1 MTDSDN
7 LVRLIAIDAGNT
19 SVAIGIFEN
28 ESLVT
33 TFRVA
38 SNQDR
43 FEDEWTVYIDG
54 LLRSSGVN
62 PDSLTA
68 AAISSTVPQLQD
80 KFKNICESHFNV
92 PLLVIDPA
100 VPMGLEIKY
109 QDASEIGPDRILH
122 AVAAL
127 EVYEPPIVI
136 VDLGTA
142 CVLDAIDAEGAYVGG
157 AIAPGIGLASNAL
170 FDKAAMLRT
179 VKLDAPETAIGNTT
193 AHALQSGICL
203 GYGELVDGMV
213 GKFKSELGGSVTTIG
228 TGGYI
233 DLVRSAV
240 HSFDVIEEDLN
251 LKGLRI
257 LNERMSGENR
267 G

>member
-1 MTDSDN
+1 MTDSND
-7 LVRLIAIDAGNT
+7 LVRLLAIDAGNT

-62 PDSLTA
+62 PDSFTA

-100 VPMGLEIKY
+100 VSMGLEIKY

-127 EVYEPPIVI
+127 ELYEHPIVT
-136 VDLGTA
+136 VSYTHLT
-142 CVLDAIDAEGAYVGG
+142 LPTTPYV
-157 AIAPGIGLASNAL
+157 
-170 FDKAAMLRT
+170 
-179 VKLDAPETAIGNTT
+179 
-193 AHALQSGICL
+193 
-203 GYGELVDGMV
+203 
-213 GKFKSELGGSVTTIG
+213 
-228 TGGYI
+228 
-233 DLVRSAV
+233 
-240 HSFDVIEEDLN
+240 
-251 LKGLRI
+251 
-257 LNERMSGENR
+257 
-267 G
+267 